1 MHRWIEVET
10 AEVGIISA
18 SGRAEGR
25 ETRRTLWP
33 SEDLLWRWLPFLSRR
48 VSSRFGMLA
57 FILCGGCSE
66 ADTVAGSG
74 CSAEYW

>member
-1 MHRWIEVET
+1 MHRWIEVAT

-18 SGRAEGR
+18 GRRAEGR

-33 SEDLLWRWLPFLSRR
+33 SEDLLWRWLPFLSLR

-57 FILCGGCSE
+57 FILSGGCSE
-66 ADTVAGSG
+66 AVTVAGSD
-74 CSAEYW
+74 CSAE